1 MALVPNAATPGG
13 MPVKRVRKAYEQV
26 ADQLRELIL
35 AGELRPGMRLP
46 TEVML
51 AREFGVSRA
60 TIREALRVL
69 AAHRLIETSKGT
81 GGGSFVT
88 LPSVDHISEFLHA
101 NINLLTASQEVSL
114 DEFLEVRELLEVP
127 AARLA
132 AERRDPELLHRLDAA
147 TPEGKLGLTE
157 SEQFGYNKEFHSV
170 VVEASGNT
178 LLYVA
183 AQPIFTVLQTALQRT
198 DLGPA
203 FHEQVHADHLRIGA
217 AITSGNASAAEREMR
232 EHLAFLRP
240 EYERVWRH
248 ARHRAEDAAG

>member
-1 MALVPNAATPGG
+1 MATSSPIASS
-13 MPVKRVRKAYEQV
+13 PVSVQRVRKAYEQV

-35 AGELRPGMRLP
+35 TGDLKPGMRLP
-46 TEVML
+46 TEVLL

-60 TIREALRVL
+60 TVREALRLL
-69 AAHRLIETSKGT
+69 AAQRLIETSKGT

-88 LPSVDHISEFLHA
+88 VPSVDHISEFLHA

-114 DEFLEVRELLEVP
+114 DEFLELRELLEVP

-132 AERRDPELLHRLDAA
+132 ATRGDPDILHRLDLA
-147 TPEGKLGLTE
+147 TPESKLELSHT
-157 SEQFGYNKEFHSV
+157 EQFGFNKEFHSV
-170 VVEASGNT
+170 LVQASGNT

-198 DLGPA
+198 QLGPA
-203 FHEQVHADHLRIGA
+203 FHEQVHKDHQRIESA
-217 AITSGNASAAEREMR
+217 VREGNADRAEREMR

-240 EYERVWRH
+240 QYERVWRH
-248 ARHRAEDAAG
+248 ARRRADELSG